1 MYAGDMVG
9 KMTRA
14 RSNDDEKDDD
24 EDDQAK
30 KKPLE

>member
-1 MYAGDMVG
+1 MYAGEMVG

-14 RSNDDEKDDD
+14 RSNDEEKDDD

-30 KKPLE
+30 KKTSE